1 MDCWSVLEL
10 TWLFLG
16 AAAHSTRANGLI
28 ERLPDDGVWAAFA
41 YKTKSGEQ
49 EAEARLTISSVGRE
63 ARDNQSCRWI
73 ELKLESGNETI
84 LTKLL
89 YRGKIVLIDCWATW
103 CSLCMAKMPKLK
115 KLYERWYSRGLE
127 IIGVNC
133 DTDWQDAEK
142 AIAKLEITWPQIHMP
157 TDKEARKLWWDSLG
171 VSGIPQLLLI
181 DRQGKLASRPAPG
194 ELEDAIGRLI
204 DSTP

>member
-1 MDCWSVLEL
+1 MFNQSYGLLVRVGINLA
-10 TWLFLG
+10 FLG

-28 ERLPDDGVWAAFA
+28 ERLPDDGAWAAFA

-73 ELKLESGNETI
+73 ELKLG
-84 LTKLL
+84 
-89 YRGKIVLIDCWATW
+89 
-103 CSLCMAKMPKLK
+103 CSPCMAKMPKLK
-115 KLYERWYSRGLE
+115 KLYERWHGRGLE
-127 IIGVNC
+127 IVGVNC